1 MKSRRLERLLSF
13 FTLLAVQCAT
23 KMLLPPVLSEN
34 PRPAHKRRLMAHV
47 LAMSAGQIGHP
58 VAVFVLMKTDDG
70 LMHHLPTRRLFSRS
84 YFIAND
90 GGAPAS
96 SHGCTN
102 HGDSRHGAERYLIH
116 RLFHTTVTLMVFGF
130 HKTLSDS

>member
-1 MKSRRLERLLSF
+1 
-13 FTLLAVQCAT
+13 
-23 KMLLPPVLSEN
+23 MLLPPVLSEN

-70 LMHHLPTRRLFSRS
+70 LMHHLPIRRLFSRS

-90 GGAPAS
+90 GGCTSIIA
-96 SHGCTN
+96 GCTN
-102 HGDSRHGAERYLIH
+102 HGDSRHCEERYLIH
-116 RLFHTTVTLMVFGF
+116 RLFHTTVTLMVFGST
-130 HKTLSDS
+130 KTLSGS